1 MHATELEAEQRRR
14 HRTGAIIAFVA
25 AAAFASLAII
35 GRWAFDAGLRGSTLL
50 QWRFGLAALVL
61 VPFGVFRTPLPR
73 RTRLVLLG
81 SGFVYTAQTSF
92 YFQSLERITAG
103 TTALLLYLSPAFIV
117 VYSIILGRRPS
128 RGQTIATFLA
138 LTGLAVI
145 LGGPSA
151 EDASAIGLAF
161 GAAAGA
167 TFAGYLLLGELAFG
181 GVPPLTIAAHSM
193 AGAAI
198 GFTVLE
204 LIGNG
209 GLTVPAGTRQWL
221 LVAAVVTIP
230 TLFSMPLMFAAIARI
245 GAGPTAIIS
254 TSEPAFTLLFAAV
267 LLAEPVRTP
276 QLLGGVLILGAAV
289 LAQRSSTATPPVLRI
304 PIPEVRASG
313 AGAGAG
319 DDLRD
324 F

>member
-1 MHATELEAEQRRR
+1 M
-14 HRTGAIIAFVA
+14 A
-25 AAAFASLAII
+25 AAAFASLAIL

-50 QWRFGLAALVL
+50 QWRFGLAALLL
-61 VPFGVFRTPLPR
+61 VPTGVYRTPVPA

-81 SGFVYTAQTSF
+81 SGLVYTAQTSF

-117 VYSIILGRRPS
+117 LYSILLGRRPS
-128 RGQTIATFLA
+128 RGQTTATFLA
-138 LTGLAVI
+138 LAGLAVI

-151 EDASAIGLAF
+151 DDANAIGLAF

-193 AGAAI
+193 LGAAV

-209 GLTVPAGTRQWL
+209 GVTVPTGARQWL

-230 TLFSMPLMFAAIARI
+230 TLFSMPVMFAAIARI
-245 GAGPTAIIS
+245 GAGPTAVIS

-267 LLAEPVRTP
+267 LLSEAVRAP
-276 QLLGGVLILGAAV
+276 QLLGGALILGAAV
-289 LAQRSSTATPPVLRI
+289 LAQRSSATPPVLRL
-304 PIPEVRASG
+304 PVDPGQLERP
-313 AGAGAG
+313 
-319 DDLRD
+319 
-324 F
+324 

>member
-1 MHATELEAEQRRR
+1 MSSPSDEHR
-14 HRTGAIIAFVA
+14 HRRLGALIAVVA
-25 AAAFASLAII
+25 AAAFASLAIL
-35 GRWAFDAGLRGSTLL
+35 GRWALDARLRGSTLL
-50 QWRFGLAALVL
+50 QWRFLLAVLVL
-61 VPFGVFRTPLPR
+61 APFGVFRTTPLTR

-92 YFQSLERITAG
+92 YFQSLDRITAG

-117 VYSIILGRRPS
+117 LYSMLLGRRPS

-151 EDASAIGLAF
+151 ADADAIGLAF

-193 AGAAI
+193 AGAVI
-198 GFTVLE
+198 GFTALE
-204 LIGNG
+204 LIIERE
-209 GLTVPAGTRQWL
+209 LTVPSGTRQWL
-221 LVAAVVTIP
+221 LVAAVVVVP
-230 TLFSMPLMFAAIARI
+230 TLLAIPMMFAAIARI

-254 TSEPAFTLLFAAV
+254 TSEPAFTLAFAAV
-267 LLAEPVRTP
+267 LLAEPIRAP
-276 QLLGGVLILGAAV
+276 QLLGGVLILGAAM
-289 LAQRSSTATPPVLRI
+289 LAQRTATATVPPVLRFPVDADQI
-304 PIPEVRASG
+304 DPV
-313 AGAGAG
+313 
-319 DDLRD
+319 
-324 F
+324 

>member
-1 MHATELEAEQRRR
+1 VDSPSDEHR
-14 HRTGAIIAFVA
+14 HRRLGALIAVVA
-25 AAAFASLAII
+25 AAAFASLAIL
-35 GRWAFDAGLRGSTLL
+35 GRWALRGSTLL
-50 QWRFGLAALVL
+50 QWRFLLAALVL

-92 YFQSLERITAG
+92 YFQSLDRITAG

-117 VYSIILGRRPS
+117 GYSMLLGRRPS

-138 LTGLAVI
+138 LAGLAVI

-151 EDASAIGLAF
+151 ADADAIGLAF

-181 GVPPLTIAAHSM
+181 GVPPLTITAYSM
-193 AGAAI
+193 AGAVI

-204 LIGNG
+204 LIIERE
-209 GLTVPAGTRQWL
+209 LTVPSGTRQWL
-221 LVAAVVTIP
+221 LVAAVVVVP
-230 TLFSMPLMFAAIARI
+230 TLLAIPMMFAAIARI

-254 TSEPAFTLLFAAV
+254 TSEPAFTLAFAAV
-267 LLAEPVRTP
+267 LLAEPIRLP

-289 LAQRSSTATPPVLRI
+289 LAQRTASATVPPVLRFPVDADQI
-304 PIPEVRASG
+304 DPV
-313 AGAGAG
+313 
-319 DDLRD
+319 
-324 F
+324 